1 MNKVIYLKFDL
12 VINAEGKI
20 LGRISSFAAKELLKG
35 KRVAIVNAE
44 KAIIT
49 GNPQTIL
56 RKYRTRRAI
65 QSTISPR
72 KSPIQPRTP
81 DRIVWKTVK
90 GMLPMKKAKGREAI
104 KRLKVF
110 IEIPNELSRMK
121 MDVNLKEDPK
131 EYIKYTIDSLKPKKT
146 KGYVTT
152 LWLSK
157 ELGWKG
163 IKYVEEK

>member
-1 MNKVIYLKFDL
+1 MNFDL
-12 VINAEGKI
+12 VVDADGKI
-20 LGRISSFAAKELLKG
+20 LGRIASFVAKELLKG

-49 GNPQTIL
+49 GNPRTIL
-56 RKYRTRRAI
+56 EKYKKRRSI
-65 QSTISPR
+65 QSTIHPR

-90 GMLPMKKAKGREAI
+90 GMLPTKKAKGREAI
-104 KRLKVF
+104 RRLRVY
-110 IEIPNELSRMK
+110 IGVPDELK
-121 MDVNLKEDPK
+121 DVEKDVGLKEDPNR
-131 EYIKYTIDSLKPKKT
+131 YIKYTVESLKPKKS
-146 KGYVTT
+146 KRYVTV

-163 IKYVEEK
+163 VKYAEQG

>member
-1 MNKVIYLKFDL
+1 MKFDL
-12 VINAEGKI
+12 IIDAGGKI
-20 LGRISSFAAKELLKG
+20 LGRISSLAAKELLKG

-44 KAIIT
+44 KAVIT

-56 RKYRTRRAI
+56 RKYQTRRSI
-65 QSTISPR
+65 QSTISPK
-72 KSPIQPRTP
+72 KSPVQPRTP

-104 KRLKVF
+104 KRLRVF
-110 IEIPNELSRMK
+110 IGVPEELSREE
-121 MDVNLKEDPK
+121 MDAGLKDDQRECV
-131 EYIKYTIDSLKPKKT
+131 KYTVDALKPKKT
-146 KGYVTT
+146 RGYVTV

-163 IKYVEEK
+163 MKYAEEE

>member
-1 MNKVIYLKFDL
+1 MRFDL
-12 VINAEGKI
+12 VVDAEGKI
-20 LGRISSFAAKELLKG
+20 LGRMASFVAKELLNG

-56 RKYRTRRAI
+56 RKYLTRRSI
-65 QSTISPR
+65 QSTIHPR

-104 KRLKVF
+104 RRLRVF
-110 IEIPNELSRMK
+110 IGVPEELA
-121 MDVNLKEDPK
+121 DVEKDVGLKED
-131 EYIKYTIDSLKPKKT
+131 ERAYVKYTVQSLKPKKT
-146 KGYVTT
+146 KGYVTV
-152 LWLSK
+152 LWLAK
-157 ELGWKG
+157 QMGWKG
-163 IKYVEEK
+163 VRYAEQE